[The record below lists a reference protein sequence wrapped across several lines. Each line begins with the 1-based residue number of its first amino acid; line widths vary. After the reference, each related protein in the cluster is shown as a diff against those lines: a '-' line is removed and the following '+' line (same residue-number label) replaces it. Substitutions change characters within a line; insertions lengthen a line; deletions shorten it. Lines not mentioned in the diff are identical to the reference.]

1 LNLFPK
7 SAAQGTKVLISNF
20 DEAAQLYA
28 LPLLQKFRSI
38 GIAAELYPSAAK
50 LKKQMSY
57 ADGKN
62 IPYVILI
69 GESEMQSGLLT
80 LKNMES
86 GEQQQL
92 AIDDI
97 IKKLN

>member
-1 LNLFPK
+1 
-7 SAAQGTKVLISNF
+7 
-20 DEAAQLYA
+20 
-28 LPLLQKFRSI
+28 
-38 GIAAELYPSAAK
+38 
-50 LKKQMSY
+50 MSY

-92 AIDDI
+92 RIDQI
-97 IKKLN
+97 IEFLK